1 MQKTVYYLVHEP
13 SAKRIRYYTTQGGA
27 RIAARSRNKH
37 LGFYTRIDKLYSLDG
52 HTEFELYC
60 IDDCIVKGSYCIV
73 EDYIEMENLYE

>member
-37 LGFYTRIDKLYSLDG
+37 LGFYTRIDKLYIDN
-52 HTEFELYC
+52 TEYELYC
-60 IDDCIVKGSYCIV
+60 VDDMTVKGSYCIV